1 MPPQP
6 LQYAHLTESN
16 LKEHTKSFVD
26 RIALQEQFILDYV
39 LEQQIINNEKSQKS
53 EKKHSLSSDSEKSKI
68 SSSGHSRYSI
78 EHDLPSINGSLL
90 ISRNQLRKS
99 KLSEIKESE
108 PQNSKK
114 IFSKKDRIGSTL
126 LFEKLRDKPLKD
138 KSLNIDHCNQ
148 KNRKSSKK
156 EKNISKA
163 DRRKSCKRVDSL
175 LASSQIMQ
183 QNWSSDKLGTNR
195 VTLRSDNKAGLG
207 IFNKGKA
214 SEKIKT
220 KGVPD
225 LVFSEIDFL
234 NSNPSRKRRNQNK
247 DNSGQ
252 KNGSRRKS
260 DLQDK
265 TRDTDETSSVHD
277 SACCKDYSTSAK
289 KKENPHSMKNLPE
302 KRKKISNNK
311 HYNKPNKSNQ
321 PRIIR
326 VESKVASLS
335 ESFHDL
341 LDEKSI
347 SSNNCSNASY
357 SLANKKT
364 GCSPE
369 YNHVDKMSELQDE
382 QNIISSHFIDE
393 QKKESSKYTSSHSDI
408 HSLSNNNGCTNSPES
423 FQKRRSRKDKL
434 VTSSYFA
441 SNNIKYNQTERE
453 DNPFLNQS
461 VESSPKPC
469 SPVVD
474 TNKQGIYQKDS
485 KVEETAPKH
494 EYESLS
500 VQEKMTNDNMELDN
514 DSKRLPVD
522 ESIKNFPNNRAIP
535 SEENDNNLCNERMD
549 IHFDPT
555 WIKRKSLLSS
565 QLQNQQNQKNQ
576 KISTSDNKITTYQ
589 SHRLSHAVIAEGAKI
604 GQSCKLAKED
614 CGSINNT
621 NTEFGNEIVKN
632 DEKIRQEIFVENTNL
647 EHMNVNFF
655 NSENAIQSNCQ
666 EVISNVNNRFNMCH
680 EDCNQIIFSD
690 LNGFQDNNQSLY
702 KSHYESSNDLT
713 YGGIDDEFF
722 AQEFAVDNQNFQ
734 GSNLYST
741 LDKNLP
747 YENQHWIQSHIEQ
760 NLIPQTPSLIQNQF
774 LWPTNNKSSN
784 LINKELTQ
792 VPEVQNN
799 KQSWEDRIDDYNT
812 QYITA
817 ESLVCDHDD
826 DPIEDETDNGIARFV
841 WKKHRLH

>member
-68 SSSGHSRYSI
+68 SSSGHSRNSI

-99 KLSEIKESE
+99 KLSQIKESE
-108 PQNSKK
+108 PQNNKK
-114 IFSKKDRIGSTL
+114 IFSKKERIGSTL
-126 LFEKLRDKPLKD
+126 LFEELRDKPLKD
-138 KSLNIDHCNQ
+138 KSLNIDHYNQ

-163 DRRKSCKRVDSL
+163 DRRKSCKRVNSL

-183 QNWSSDKLGTNR
+183 
-195 VTLRSDNKAGLG
+195 LRSDNKAGLG

-234 NSNPSRKRRNQNK
+234 NSNPSRKRRNQIE
-247 DNSGQ
+247 DDSGR

-260 DLQDK
+260 DQDK
-265 TRDTDETSSVHD
+265 TRNSLQDTDETSSEHD
-277 SACCKDYSTSAK
+277 SACCKNYSTSAK
-289 KKENPHSMKNLPE
+289 KKKKEKPHSIKNLPE

-364 GCSPE
+364 VCSPE

-423 FQKRRSRKDKL
+423 FQKRSRKDKL

-461 VESSPKPC
+461 VESSPKLC
-469 SPVVD
+469 SPE
-474 TNKQGIYQKDS
+474 
-485 KVEETAPKH
+485 VEETAPKH

-500 VQEKMTNDNMELDN
+500 VQEKMTKDNMELDN
-514 DSKRLPVD
+514 DSKRLPVA
-522 ESIKNFPNNRAIP
+522 ESIKNFPNNRAIS

-604 GQSCKLAKED
+604 GQSCKLTKED

-621 NTEFGNEIVKN
+621 NTEFGNSEIVKN
-632 DEKIRQEIFVENTNL
+632 DEKIRQEIFLENTNL
-647 EHMNVNFF
+647 KHMNVINT
-655 NSENAIQSNCQ
+655 ENAIQSNCQ

-690 LNGFQDNNQSLY
+690 LKGFQDNNQSLY

-722 AQEFAVDNQNFQ
+722 AQEFAVDSQNFQ
-734 GSNLYST
+734 GSNLYSM

-747 YENQHWIQSHIEQ
+747 NENQHWIQSHIEQ

-774 LWPTNNKSSN
+774 LWPKNNKSSN

-792 VPEVQNN
+792 APEVQNN
-799 KQSWEDRIDDYNT
+799 KQSWEDRIDDYNS

-817 ESLVCDHDD
+817 ESLVCD
-826 DPIEDETDNGIARFV
+826 DPIEGETDNGIARFV

>member
-6 LQYAHLTESN
+6 LQYAHLTE
-16 LKEHTKSFVD
+16 
-26 RIALQEQFILDYV
+26 
-39 LEQQIINNEKSQKS
+39 
-53 EKKHSLSSDSEKSKI
+53 KHSLSSDSEKSKI

-148 KNRKSSKK
+148 KNRK
-156 EKNISKA
+156 
-163 DRRKSCKRVDSL
+163 
-175 LASSQIMQ
+175 
-183 QNWSSDKLGTNR
+183 
-195 VTLRSDNKAGLG
+195 
-207 IFNKGKA
+207 A

-234 NSNPSRKRRNQNK
+234 NSNPSRKRRNQNE

-277 SACCKDYSTSAK
+277 SACCKDYSTSAKKK

-799 KQSWEDRIDDYNT
+799 KQSWEDDYNT